1 MIIGIVIEKVVSLVI
16 IIVVGI
22 ISVLIVVIKYVV
34 IWSILIAVAGK
45 KIIILVI
52 AITLIIAGKNI
63 TRAISILGIVIEKII
78 RIVCILWVIAKNII
92 GIILIIVIALIGLIA
107 LIALIGLIG
116 LIIIEDIVIRAIT
129 CSRTYIN
136 LVPTSIGEYIIS
148 AITIGL
154 IVITKDIAHRRFTV
168 VRVVGVGVVAEYI
181 VAGWLIIVV
190 IHEDIIS
197 GWIRTSVHRYHL
209 YIL

>member
-34 IWSILIAVAGK
+34 IWSILIAVGGK

-107 LIALIGLIG
+107 LI
-116 LIIIEDIVIRAIT
+116 IIEDIVIRAIT

-154 IVITKDIAHRRFTV
+154 IVITKDIAHMRFTV